1 MNTLNI
7 HTKHHPSPQSLV
19 DWEMVNISDIRTS
32 ISALGLLDI
41 PSSDTQELKK
51 IDQEIY
57 QEEREIWES
66 DNETE
71 LASESAYSAD
81 LQTQKY
87 RPLSASDEP
96 VLNLWLNDA
105 EQQLQEV
112 HQEVKEARELD
123 SEIDLVPSSA
133 YPVLNLWLNDAEQ
146 QLQEVHQEVKEA
158 RELDSEIDLVP
169 SSAYD
174 DAYWLLKTLFGYDV
188 SMPDIGWLID
198 GGIGFE
204 WWSRDGKGIGT
215 ISIYGDNKVVYGA
228 SGEVSSGS
236 IETKGTCPLSNFA
249 SLNDFRTKL
258 LILCSQ

>member
-133 YPVLNLWLNDAEQ
+133 Y
-146 QLQEVHQEVKEA
+146 
-158 RELDSEIDLVP
+158 
-169 SSAYD
+169 D

-228 SGEVSSGS
+228 SGEVSSEP
-236 IETKGTCPLSNFA
+236 IKIKGTCPLSNFA

-258 LILCSQ
+258 LILCSE